1 MMYAVVYINNIEVG
15 VYHMSKWSD
24 RIPVAFPKEMLTDAN
39 QLASIIDPDTG
50 GASTFSL
57 DNTKGEIPFM
67 EHFVPII
74 RDRDVTTWK
83 TVVADLATEKGVEPL
98 SPEIIESLCNAM
110 LFGQECQNLGENN
123 EFI

>member
-1 MMYAVVYINNIEVG
+1 
-15 VYHMSKWSD
+15 MSKWSD
-24 RIPVAFPKEMLTDAN
+24 RIPVAFPKEMLTEAN